1 MVTATSIEAKITLAL
16 QNAVLSVAQTLGLPI
31 AAPGVAYTPT
41 GAPYLAVIIG
51 KNTPINVSLSGGR
64 DPVRQGILLLN
75 VLWPVGA
82 GILPAT
88 EAAATLR
95 DAFKFNTRI
104 NFTGGY
110 IKVTSEPTIQGDI
123 VGDNGY
129 LLVPLTVPW
138 MAFS

>member
-1 MVTATSIEAKITLAL
+1 MATANSTEAKITLAL
-16 QNAVLSVAQTLGLPI
+16 EQAVLPVAISLGLPI
-31 AAPGVAYTPT
+31 AAPGVAYEPT
-41 GAPYLAVIIG
+41 GAPYLAVIIA
-51 KNTPINVSLSGGR
+51 KNQPINVSLSGGR
-64 DPVRQGILLLN
+64 EPVRQGILLLN
-75 VLWPVGA
+75 VYWPIGP

-104 NFTGGY
+104 DFAGGF

-123 VGDNGY
+123 IGDNGY

-138 MAFS
+138 QAFS